1 MPSQDEMNSNPPDRN
16 AVTDLE
22 IWITSALVADGSNLE
37 ASPAMVWCICNKIL
51 SVKVGRPIVRS
62 SSESLITS
70 IDTLR
75 FFRRVGL

>member
-1 MPSQDEMNSNPPDRN
+1 MPSQDEMNSDSPDRD

-22 IWITSALVADGSNLE
+22 TWKTPALFIDGIV
-37 ASPAMVWCICNKIL
+37 ASPAMAWSVANKVL
-51 SVKVGRPIVRS
+51 SVKNGRDSVRS

-75 FFRRVGL
+75 FFVA